1 MILLALGEHMNF
13 KQDLLNDKLSPVA
26 AALALAAVLA
36 GCNKEGGGVAMPARP
51 PALVTVAEAIS
62 RDVPVYID
70 EIGKCTAVESVN
82 LFPQVAGQITDV
94 HFTDGTDV
102 KKDQLLFTIDPRP
115 YKAAKAQAEAM
126 LAKDQAAAENANAF
140 AKRQLE
146 VFNMKSISA
155 ADYDTA
161 RFAADA
167 ANAAVEADQAAVDN
181 AKINYDYC
189 FIKSP
194 IDGLAGARMVDPG
207 NVVKANEGNMLVIQ
221 RMDPIYADFTI
232 NEKQLS
238 TVRQNMAN
246 GTLKALVHIPTDGDS
261 REGQLTFLD
270 NVVKDGSGTVKLRA
284 TVPNKD
290 RHFWPGQFVNV
301 RLVLNVKKDAV
312 LVPALATQLGQ
323 TGNFVFAIKQE
334 GKKMIAEQRPVTL
347 GQPQG
352 DMIVVEGN
360 IKAGDV
366 VITEGQNG
374 VMPNGPVRILNSAP
388 PAEQTASAQKESA
401 IVK

>member
-1 MILLALGEHMNF
+1 MNLTQRLNAARWCTASIAFALTASIF
-13 KQDLLNDKLSPVA
+13 
-26 AALALAAVLA
+26 A
-36 GCNKEGGGVAMPARP
+36 GCNKEGGGIAMPTRP
-51 PALVTVAEAIS
+51 PAPVTVAEAVS
-62 RDVPVYID
+62 HDVPVYID

-82 LFPQVAGQITDV
+82 LFPQVAGQITEV

-102 KKDQLLFTIDPRP
+102 KKDQMLFTIDPRP
-115 YKAAKAQAEAM
+115 YKAAKDQAAAM
-126 LAKDQAAAENANAF
+126 LAKDKAAAENANAF

-167 ANAAVEADQAAVDN
+167 ANSAVQADQAALDN
-181 AKINYDYC
+181 ATINYEFC

-194 IDGLAGARMVDPG
+194 LDGLAGARMVDPG

-246 GTLKALVHIPTDGDS
+246 GTLKALVKIPTDAGDS

-284 TVPNKD
+284 TIPNKD

-312 LVPALATQLGQ
+312 LVPTIATQLGQ
-323 TGNFVFAIKQE
+323 TGNFVFAIKQD
-334 GKKMIAEQRPVTL
+334 GDKAIAEQRPVTL

-360 IKAGDV
+360 IQAGDM

-374 VMPNGPVRILNSAP
+374 VMPNGPVRILNSTP
-388 PAEQTASAQKESA
+388 PAQQTASAQK
-401 IVK
+401 

>member
-1 MILLALGEHMNF
+1 MNLKQCSVLARRFSASTAVVLLASLI
-13 KQDLLNDKLSPVA
+13 
-26 AALALAAVLA
+26 
-36 GCNKEGGGVAMPARP
+36 GCNKEGGGIAMPARP
-51 PALVTVAEAIS
+51 PAPVTVAEAVS
-62 RDVPVYID
+62 RDVPVYVD

-82 LFPQVAGQITDV
+82 LFPQVAGQITGV

-102 KKDQLLFTIDPRP
+102 KKDQLLFSIDPRP
-115 YKAAKAQAEAM
+115 YKAAMDQAAAM
-126 LAKDQAAAENANAF
+126 LEKDKAAAENANAF

-155 ADYDTA
+155 ADYDQA
-161 RFAADA
+161 RFAANA
-167 ANAAVEADQAAVDN
+167 ANAAVQADQAALDS

-194 IDGLAGARMVDPG
+194 LDGLAGARMVDPG
-207 NVVKANEGNMLVIQ
+207 NVVKANEGNLLVIQ

-246 GTLKALVHIPTDGDS
+246 GMLKAMVNIPTDGDS

-284 TVPNKD
+284 TIPNKD

-312 LVPALATQLGQ
+312 LVPAIATQLGQ
-323 TGNFVFAIKQE
+323 TGNFVFAIKQD
-334 GKKMIAEQRPVTL
+334 GDKSIAEQRPVTL
-347 GQPQG
+347 GQGQG
-352 DMIVVEGN
+352 DMVVVEGN

-374 VMPNGPVRILNSAP
+374 VMPNGPVRILNTAP
-388 PAEQTASAQKESA
+388 PAEQTASAQKESTP
-401 IVK
+401 VVH

>member
-1 MILLALGEHMNF
+1 LGT
-13 KQDLLNDKLSPVA
+13 A
-26 AALALAAVLA
+26 ICGALAF
-36 GCNKEGGGVAMPARP
+36 GCNKEGGGIAMPARP
-51 PALVTVAEAIS
+51 PAAVTVAEAVS

-82 LFPQVAGQITDV
+82 IFPQVAGQITNV

-115 YKAAKAQAEAM
+115 YKAAVSQATAM
-126 LAKDQAAAENANAF
+126 LAKDKAASENANAF

-155 ADYDTA
+155 ADYDQA

-167 ANAAVEADQAAVDN
+167 ANAAVEADQAALDN
-181 AKINYDYC
+181 ANINYDYC

-194 IDGLAGARMVDPG
+194 IEGLAGARMVDPG

-221 RMDPIYADFTI
+221 KMDPIYADFTI

-246 GTLKALVHIPTDGDS
+246 GTLKALVNIPTDGDS

-312 LVPALATQLGQ
+312 LVPAIATQLGQ
-323 TGNFVFAIKQE
+323 TGNFVFAIKQD
-334 GKKMIAEQRPVTL
+334 GDKAIAEQRPVTL

-360 IKAGDV
+360 IQAGDV

-374 VMPNGPVRILNSAP
+374 VMPNGPVRILNPAP
-388 PAEQTASAQKESA
+388 PAQQTASAQK
-401 IVK
+401 